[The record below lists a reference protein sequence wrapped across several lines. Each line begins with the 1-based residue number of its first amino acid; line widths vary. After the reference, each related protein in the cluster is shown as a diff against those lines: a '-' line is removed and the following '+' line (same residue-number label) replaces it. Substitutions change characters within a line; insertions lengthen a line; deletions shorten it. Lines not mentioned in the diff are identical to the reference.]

1 MGKTIITH
9 LLEGTPKGIQSL
21 QISNKTIMSFV
32 IPRAELKKAKEL
44 EELKASP
51 CLYMLI
57 EEGEV
62 IKPKAYIGQTDDF
75 IERINQHNQKK
86 RFWDK
91 ALVFIS
97 QAGTLNKADVLY
109 LEYLG
114 LNQAR
119 EVDCYNTEENKQNPK
134 HPKLQRH
141 IIDTL
146 NDFFKDVR
154 FITEFAGYDI
164 FKPNSNLNNKHE
176 YFYTKGRKSDAK
188 GYYSENGFTVLKG
201 SKIASTVVKS
211 FGWEEKRHRL
221 ILDFTESIEGN
232 IKLKS
237 DYTFKSP
244 STAADFCIGSS
255 NNGWIVWKNKDGKT
269 LDEIFRK

>member
-21 QISNKTIMSFV
+21 QISNKTIMGFV

-44 EELKASP
+44 EELVASP
-51 CLYMLI
+51 CLYILI
-57 EEGEV
+57 EESEDV
-62 IKPKAYIGQTDDF
+62 KPKAYIGQTDDF
-75 IERINQHNQKK
+75 LDRIYQHNQKK
-86 RFWDK
+86 NFWDK

-114 LNQAR
+114 INYAR
-119 EVDCYNTEENKQNPK
+119 EIDNYNVDENKQNPK
-134 HPKLQRH
+134 EPKLQRH

-146 NDFFKDVR
+146 NDFFEDVK
-154 FITEFAGYDI
+154 FITEFTGYDI
-164 FKPNSNLNNKHE
+164 FKSNKHLE
-176 YFYTKGRKSDAK
+176 ENNEIFFTKGRKSDAK

-211 FGWEEKRHRL
+211 FVWEEKRNRL
-221 ILDFTESIEGN
+221 MSEYTETIEGN
-232 IKLKS
+232 ILLKV

-255 NNGWIVWKNKDGKT
+255 NNGWLVWKNKDGKT
-269 LDEIFRK
+269 LDEVFRK